1 MPTPLEILLDPV
13 SLAVLAIYMILMIWE
28 ALFPARQ
35 LPKIKFW
42 KVRGLTAFA
51 FFFYLSSY
59 LPLFTDPYLEPYRLF
74 DLTGLGALGGGLLGV
89 LLYEFGVYVWHRA
102 LHTSNFL
109 WRTFHQMHH
118 SAERLDTYG
127 AFYFSPMDMIGWTVL
142 GSVCF
147 ALLVGLSPQ
156 AITVTLL
163 VTNFLGMFQHA
174 NIKTPRWLG
183 YIVQRPESHT
193 VHHAKGIHKHN
204 YSDLPVFDILFGT
217 FQNPKDYEH
226 PTGFYYGASAKVLQM
241 LSFKDLN
248 REREEKKRKRLE
260 KNRVSKV
267 LGLLVLVCFALGCS
281 KDDGIEVV
289 PDPVQENLE
298 PESQP
303 ETPTSSIDEVT
314 PLRGPKGTLVTIT
327 GANFGT
333 DLENVKVTF
342 NRKAAS
348 ILKLE
353 DTLIEVEVPAGAL
366 SGNIQVNTA
375 NSALLAAVFTY
386 EFTTEVSTLAGED
399 KGLADGTLAEAKFAS
414 PMDVVMDS
422 QGNMYIADSENHR
435 IRRVTPQ
442 GVVST
447 FAGGTQGYNDGPAL
461 TAQFD
466 HPMGLAI
473 DLQGNLYVAD
483 NWNHKIRKITPDGSV
498 GTIAGIGPGL
508 EDGLTDKALFKFPR
522 DIVVDAQGTI
532 YVADTGN
539 HRIRKIV
546 DTPGDFLVST
556 LAGSSKGHA
565 DGVGTAA
572 KFFRPTGIVMFDSGR
587 LLVAD
592 TENHRIR
599 ILTLDGATGTLTG
612 SDPGFA
618 DGTQEEAKFL
628 FPSYLVSDG
637 AGSFYISD
645 TFNHKVRKLAPDG
658 TVSTVAGNTF
668 GLVDGKA
675 ENAKFHTPLG
685 LTVDAE
691 GAIYVIDNGNHRIRK
706 IEDN

>member
-260 KNRVSKV
+260 KNRISKV
-267 LGLLVLVCFALGCS
+267 LGLLLLVCFALGCS
-281 KDDGIEVV
+281 KDDGIEAV
-289 PDPVQENLE
+289 PDPVQENPE

-399 KGLADGTLAEAKFAS
+399 KGLADGTLTEAKFSS

-422 QGNMYIADSENHR
+422 QGNMYISDSENHR

-483 NWNHKIRKITPDGSV
+483 NWNHKIRKITPDGLVS
-498 GTIAGIGPGL
+498 TIAGIGPGL
-508 EDGLTDKALFKFPR
+508 EDGLADKALFKFPR

-565 DGVGTAA
+565 DGMGTAA
-572 KFFRPTGIVMFDSGR
+572 KFFRPSGIVMYDSAR

-592 TENHRIR
+592 TENHKIR

-612 SDPGFA
+612 GDPGYA
-618 DGTQEEAKFL
+618 DGARGEAKFL
-628 FPSYLVSDG
+628 FPGNLVSDG
-637 AGSFYISD
+637 TGSFYISD
-645 TFNHKVRKLAPDG
+645 TFNHKIRKITPEVE
-658 TVSTVAGNTF
+658 VSTVAGSQF
-668 GLVDGKA
+668 GFADGKA
-675 ENAKFHTPLG
+675 EEAKFNTPLG
-685 LTVDAE
+685 MAVDAE
-691 GAIYVIDNGNHRIRK
+691 GAIYVIDNANHRIRK
-706 IEDN
+706 VEDN